1 VRQHENRT
9 YENSDTSRTWR
20 RSSGSRVAGALGAVL
35 LVGSALLSSSPV
47 GAQTAGQAGQRTATT
62 NAAPLNNINFNV
74 VRPAFAT
81 YYQQHGGVR
90 TFGTPLSNDFQ
101 LLGLRVQI
109 LQNQVLQQHP
119 DGSITAMDLLNK
131 ALPLARADGYTYP
144 AADPDMSAAV
154 PPLTSPTYVD
164 DALSSIDSGWFD
176 EQVPDSWNDLPI
188 NFNTAFRSTFRSA
201 ITCDDL
207 PAGMPCDDRSLLR
220 GALDVWGLPISLVTA
235 DPNDPSHVY
244 QRFQRGIMHYSAY
257 DGSTSAIPVGDYFR
271 RVLQDQSIPDDLRAD
286 LTGSRFLGEYAP
298 SQPLG
303 VARPLDLP
311 ATSLTAAFTSAGSD
325 TSSTTTT
332 TTTSAFDASASGATG
347 VTSATGASGVTSAPG
362 ATTVGTPSSTSPFG
376 GALPGFNQTTDP
388 SLVSGTP
395 TPSLPSTTG
404 TTVAVGTPVAA
415 STPSP
420 TAAPAGPDPCAGD
433 EQIMFSPNKPYA
445 NTDVL
450 VSVTSARHHNSS
462 TVRLTGPVKPGA
474 VTERQG
480 LNGWVWEWTVSPSV
494 EGWYEFSF
502 FTDGARK
509 CATSGFNVLPAFG
522 TTATPTVAPIAT
534 LAPVT
539 SATVTPTPTVG
550 APSISGTNPPSGG
563 ACQGSVLQLTGSN
576 FGATQSEL
584 QGQVIMNIPGGSRAA
599 TVLGWASNSIMVTL
613 PTPLAAGDYQL
624 FVFTTSGT
632 SAPLTYKVGAC

>member
-1 VRQHENRT
+1 
-9 YENSDTSRTWR
+9 
-20 RSSGSRVAGALGAVL
+20 VAGALGAVL
-35 LVGSALLSSSPV
+35 LVGTALLSSSPV
-47 GAQTAGQAGQRTATT
+47 GAQTPQRAASTT
-62 NAAPLNNINFNV
+62 TAPLANITFNV

-90 TFGTPLSNDFQ
+90 TFGSPLSNDFQ

-131 ALPLARADGYTYP
+131 AMPLARADGYTYP
-144 AADPDMSAAV
+144 TPDPDMSAAV
-154 PPLTSPTYVD
+154 PSLTSPTYVD
-164 DALSSIDSGWFD
+164 DALASIDSGWFD
-176 EQVPDSWNDLPI
+176 QQVPDTWNDGTNDQSV
-188 NFNTAFRSTFRSA
+188 NFNTAFRST

-207 PAGMPCDDRSLLR
+207 PAGMPCDDRTLLR
-220 GALDVWGLPISLVTA
+220 GALDVWGLPISPLA
-235 DPNDPSHVY
+235 SDPNDPSHVY

-257 DGSTSAIPVGDYFR
+257 DGSTSAIQVGDYFR
-271 RVLQDQSIPDDLRAD
+271 RVLQDQGVPDDLRAD

-303 VARPLDLP
+303 VARALDLP
-311 ATSLTAAFTSAGSD
+311 ATSLTAAFSDAGSD
-325 TSSTTTT
+325 SSSTTTST
-332 TTTSAFDASASGATG
+332 TTGPFDTSA
-347 VTSATGASGVTSAPG
+347 TSATGANTV
-362 ATTVGTPSSTSPFG
+362 ATPGTPSSTTPFG
-376 GALPGFNQTTDP
+376 AALPGFGQTTDP
-388 SLVSGTP
+388 SLTSGTP
-395 TPSLPSTTG
+395 TAVLPSASATSAAATS
-404 TTVAVGTPVAA
+404 GTPVAA
-415 STPSP
+415 STTPS
-420 TAAPAGPDPCAGD
+420 AAAASTGPDPCAGD

-450 VSVTSARHHNSS
+450 VSVTSARHHTSS

-480 LNGWVWEWTVSPSV
+480 LNGWVWEWTVTPSV

-522 TTATPTVAPIAT
+522 TTATATPAAVAT

-539 SATVTPTPTVG
+539 TSATSTPTPTTA

-576 FGATQSEL
+576 FGTSQSEL

-599 TVLGWASNSIMVTL
+599 TVLVWTSNSIMVTL
-613 PTPLAAGDYQL
+613 PTPLAAGDYQV
-624 FVFTTSGT
+624 FVATTGGT

>member
-9 YENSDTSRTWR
+9 FDYSDSSRTWR
-20 RSSGSRVAGALGAVL
+20 RPSGSRVAGALGAML
-35 LVGSALLSSSPV
+35 LVGTALLSSSPV
-47 GAQTAGQAGQRTATT
+47 GAQQAVTQQAVTGQRSATT
-62 NAAPLNNINFNV
+62 SAAPLDNVTFNV

-81 YYQQHGGVR
+81 YYQQHGGAR

-119 DGSITAMDLLNK
+119 DGSITAMDLLNR
-131 ALPLARADGYTYP
+131 ALPLAHADGYTYP
-144 AADPDMSAAV
+144 TADPDMSAAV
-154 PPLTSPTYVD
+154 PSLTSPTYVD

-188 NFNTAFRSTFRSA
+188 NFNTAFRSTV
-201 ITCDDL
+201 TCDNL
-207 PAGMPCDDRSLLR
+207 PVDMPCDDRTLLR
-220 GALDVWGLPISLVTA
+220 SALDVWGLPVSPVTS
-235 DPNDPSHVY
+235 DPNDPSGHVY
-244 QRFQRGIMHYSAY
+244 QRFQRGIMHWSFY
-257 DGSTSAIPVGDYFR
+257 DGSTGPIAVGDYFR
-271 RVLQDQSIPDDLRAD
+271 RVLQDQGVSDDLRAD
-286 LTGSRFLGEYAP
+286 LSGSRFLGEYAP

-311 ATSLTAAFTSAGSD
+311 ATSLTAAFTNAGSD

-332 TTTSAFDASASGATG
+332 STTTGVFDPNA
-347 VTSATGASGVTSAPG
+347 TSATG
-362 ATTVGTPSSTSPFG
+362 ATTVGTPAATSPFG
-376 GALPGFNQTTDP
+376 AAAPSFGQTTDP
-388 SLVSGTP
+388 SLISGTP
-395 TPSLPSTTG
+395 TPALPSISG
-404 TTVAVGTPVAA
+404 TAVPVAAA

-433 EQIMFSPNKPYA
+433 EQIMFTPPKPNVG
-445 NTDVL
+445 TDVL
-450 VSVTSARHHNSS
+450 ISVTSARHHNSS
-462 TVRLTGPVKPGA
+462 SAHLTGPVKPAGA

-522 TTATPTVAPIAT
+522 TTATATPAAVAT

-539 SATVTPTPTVG
+539 SATATPTPTVG
-550 APSISGTNPPSGG
+550 APTISGTNPPSGG

-584 QGQVIMNIPGGSRAA
+584 QGQVIMNIPGGSRA
-599 TVLGWASNSIMVTL
+599 TTPLVWTNNSIMVTL
-613 PTPLAAGDYQL
+613 PTPLAAGDYQI
-624 FVFTTSGT
+624 FVATTSGT
-632 SAPLTYKVGAC
+632 SAPLTYKVGPC